1 MKIIVDDKIP
11 YLREVLPKHF
21 SEVFFTDNITA
32 QHTQNA
38 DALIIRTRTT
48 CNKDLLQNSM
58 VKAIATATIGTDHID
73 LDYCSTKNVNVYNSK
88 GCNAKAVSQWVFS
101 ALNSLDEKSGTIGII
116 GVGNVGSI
124 VAQIAQNRGFKT
136 LLCDPPKQKMQH
148 DKTEY
153 VELDYLLRNADIITL
168 HVPLNSETKLMANDY
183 FFDRVKTG
191 TTFLNASRGE
201 VVDENSLLRA
211 INTNT
216 ITNSAIDVW
225 TNEPNINLE
234 LLKSVNIATPHI
246 AGYSAKGKAVGSQMA
261 VQAIAKQFGI
271 TQLSDWTVE
280 GDFNDESPEL
290 YDIMIDDDRLR
301 NSPESFESQRS
312 KYNLR

>member
-88 GCNAKAVSQWVFS
+88 GCNAKAVSQWVFA
-101 ALNSLDEKSGTIGII
+101 ALNSLDKKTGTIGII

-124 VAQIAQNRGFKT
+124 VAQTAQNRGFKT
-136 LLCDPPKQKMQH
+136 LLCDPPKQKLQH

-168 HVPLNSETKLMANDY
+168 HVPLTSETKLMANDC
-183 FFDRVKTG
+183 FFELVKKG

-301 NSPESFESQRS
+301 DSPESFESQRS